1 MIRLCFTNLWLKLK
15 TSDGEKKE
23 RGSCS
28 VACFA
33 SLNVN
38 KPYQK
43 LKSTIATQILQKSM
57 TNTGFFSRPT
67 LRIISGGCK

>member
-15 TSDGEKKE
+15 TSDGEKE

-33 SLNVN
+33 SLNVS
-38 KPYQK
+38 KP
-43 LKSTIATQILQKSM
+43 
-57 TNTGFFSRPT
+57 
-67 LRIISGGCK
+67 